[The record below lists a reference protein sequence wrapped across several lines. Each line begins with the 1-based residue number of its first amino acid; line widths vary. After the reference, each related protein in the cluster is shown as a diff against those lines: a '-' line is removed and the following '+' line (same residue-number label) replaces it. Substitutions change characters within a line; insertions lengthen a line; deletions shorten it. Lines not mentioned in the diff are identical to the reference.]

1 MRAVH
6 IESIEKMTNSYF
18 INVLRRVVALW
29 GEINQLHFDR
39 GTNFVGTADSIKT
52 EVIIVED
59 KVVKT
64 YLSGITGKYNSALV
78 K

>member
-1 MRAVH
+1 
-6 IESIEKMTNSYF
+6 MTNSSF
-18 INVLRRVVALW
+18 INVLRRVVALG
-29 GEINQLHFDR
+29 GEINQLHSNR
-39 GTNFVGTADSIKT
+39 GTNFVDTADSIKT

-64 YLSGITGKYNSALV
+64 YLSGITGKYNSELV